1 MKLPRN
7 RVCVVPPI
15 RSPIG
20 SDSAHQIQE
29 ARSTAGRAEPRGRS
43 ASAWAWLAVGLVLS
57 LAAPPAPSAAEFRP
71 AETLPGA
78 ELFNNGAARQ
88 IRIEMTPSA
97 VESLRRD
104 AREFVRA
111 TVKEEG
117 MVYAD
122 VAIHLKGSVGSFR
135 EVDDKPD
142 WTLDFNRFK
151 ARQKFHGL
159 RRIHLNNSVEDP
171 SYCNELLG
179 SELFRAAGI
188 PAPRVAHAVVTLNGR
203 RLGLY
208 VLKEGFTEDFLGC
221 YFKQVG
227 GNLYEPGEG
236 HDVNQRLKRNSVVAP
251 KQDRAALEALAD
263 AALEADA
270 AKRWPRLEQALE
282 VDPFVDFM
290 AMEVMVGHRDGY
302 CLARNNYRVYHD
314 LDSDKM
320 VFFPHGM
327 DQLFGNPDAPWQPH
341 MAGLVAKAVM
351 ETPEGKRRYRASFAV
366 LLTNVFRVQMLQGRV
381 DQVVAGLRPAM
392 TEAEFAGVRD
402 EAAHVKERIARRQMS
417 LKRQLSEPERAL
429 LVFTNGI
436 GHLGGWVKVDE
447 SGSGQMEQGQAPDHI
462 PALHIV
468 ARSESGASWRTQPLL
483 SRGRYRFEGQVKVA
497 GVKPLPYG
505 KYEGAGLRVAGKVR
519 ESGNVVGDSDWRALS
534 AEFEVTEETQEVE
547 LVCELRASAGE
558 VWFGVES
565 LRLVQAP

>member
-1 MKLPRN
+1 MKTPQN
-7 RVCVVPPI
+7 R
-15 RSPIG
+15 
-20 SDSAHQIQE
+20 DSQW
-29 ARSTAGRAEPRGRS
+29 RLR
-43 ASAWAWLAVGLVLS
+43 LAVGLVLS
-57 LAAPPAPSAAEFRP
+57 LAASPALRAVEFRP
-71 AETLPGA
+71 AQTLPGA
-78 ELFNNGAARQ
+78 ELFEDGAVRQ
-88 IRIEMTPSA
+88 LRIEMSPAA

-104 AREFVRA
+104 PREFVRA
-111 TVKEEG
+111 TVKEEAI
-117 MVYAD
+117 VHAD

-142 WTLDFNRFK
+142 LTLDFSRFN

-179 SELFRAAGI
+179 GELFRAAGI
-188 PAPRVAHAVVTLNGR
+188 PAPRVAHAMVSLNGR

-236 HDVNQRLKRNSVVAP
+236 HDVNQRLKRNSVLAP
-251 KQDRAALEALAD
+251 MQDRAALEALAD

-282 VDPFVDFM
+282 VDRFVAFM

-314 LDSDKM
+314 LDSGKM

-351 ETPEGKRRYRASFAV
+351 ETTEGNRRYRAAFAV
-366 LLTNVFRVQMLQGRV
+366 LLTNIFRAPMLAGRV
-381 DQVVAGLRPAM
+381 DQAVARLRPAL
-392 TEAEFAGVRD
+392 TDAEFAGVKD
-402 EAAHVKERIARRQMS
+402 EAGHVKERIAQ
-417 LKRQLSEPERAL
+417 RQLSLRRQLNQPGRAL

-436 GHLGGWVKVDE
+436 GLLGGWVKVDE
-447 SGSGQMEQGQAPDHI
+447 PASGQMEQIQTPDHT

-468 ARSESGASWRTQPLL
+468 ARSDSGASWRTTALL
-483 SRGRYRFEGQVKVA
+483 ARGRYRFEGRVKVA

-505 KYEGAGLRVAGKVR
+505 KYQGAGLRVAGSVR
-519 ESGNVVGDSDWRALS
+519 QSADLVGNSDWRALS
-534 AEFEVTEETQEVE
+534 AEFNLTDEAREVE

-558 VWFGVES
+558 AWFGAES
-565 LRLVQAP
+565 LRLVELH

>member
-1 MKLPRN
+1 
-7 RVCVVPPI
+7 VV
-15 RSPIG
+15 
-20 SDSAHQIQE
+20 
-29 ARSTAGRAEPRGRS
+29 
-43 ASAWAWLAVGLVLS
+43 S
-57 LAAPPAPSAAEFRP
+57 LAAPPATSVAEFKP

-78 ELFNNGAARQ
+78 ELFTHGAARQ
-88 IRIEMTPSA
+88 LGIEMTPSGM
-97 VESLRRD
+97 ESLRRD
-104 AREFVRA
+104 PREFVRA

-117 MVYAD
+117 IVYAD

-142 WTLDFNRFK
+142 LTLDFNRFN

-188 PAPRVAHAVVTLNGR
+188 PAPRVTHAVVTLNGR

-251 KQDRAALEALAD
+251 KQGRAALEALAD
-263 AALEADA
+263 AALEADLA
-270 AKRWPRLEQALE
+270 RRWPRLEQALD
-282 VDPFVDFM
+282 VDQFVDFM

-327 DQLFGNPDAPWQPH
+327 DQLFGNPDATWLPH
-341 MAGLVAKAVM
+341 MAGLVAKSVM
-351 ETPEGKRRYRASFAV
+351 ETPEGKRRYRASFV
-366 LLTNVFRVQMLQGRV
+366 SLFTNVFRMQMLQGRV
-381 DQVVAGLRPAM
+381 DQVVAGLRPGISD
-392 TEAEFAGVRD
+392 AEFAGVRD
-402 EAAHVKERIARRQMS
+402 AAAHVKDRIARRQIS
-417 LKRQLSEPERAL
+417 LKRQLNEPERAL

-447 SGSGQMEQGQAPDHI
+447 SGSVQMEQGQASDHT

-468 ARSESGASWRTQPLL
+468 ARSESGASWRTQALL
-483 SRGRYRFEGQVKVA
+483 GRGRYRFEGQVKVA

-505 KYEGAGLRVAGKVR
+505 KYQGAGLRVAGGVR

-534 AEFEVTEETQEVE
+534 AEFKVTEETQEVE

-558 VWFGVES
+558 VWFGVDS
-565 LRLVQAP
+565 LRVVQAQ

>member
-1 MKLPRN
+1 MKPVDAQSSEHRLIP
-7 RVCVVPPI
+7 
-15 RSPIG
+15 G
-20 SDSAHQIQE
+20 
-29 ARSTAGRAEPRGRS
+29 
-43 ASAWAWLAVGLVLS
+43 LAVGLVL
-57 LAAPPAPSAAEFRP
+57 LLIGASAALAVEFRS

-78 ELFNNGAARQ
+78 ELFTNGVVRQ
-88 IRIEMTPSA
+88 LRIEMAPSGM
-97 VESLRRD
+97 ESLRRD
-104 AREFVRA
+104 PREFVRA

-117 MVYAD
+117 RVYDD

-142 WTLDFNRFK
+142 LTLDFNRFNT
-151 ARQKFHGL
+151 RQKFHDL

-227 GNLYEPGEG
+227 GDLYEPGEG
-236 HDVNQRLKRNSVVAP
+236 HDVNQRLKRNSVAAP
-251 KQDRAALEALAD
+251 RQDRAALEALAD
-263 AALEADA
+263 AALEDDLAR
-270 AKRWPRLEQALE
+270 RWPRLERALD
-282 VDPFVDFM
+282 VDKFVDFM

-327 DQLFGNPDAPWQPH
+327 DQLFGNPDATWLPH
-341 MAGLVAKAVM
+341 MGGLVAKAVM
-351 ETPEGKRRYRASFAV
+351 ETTEGKRRYRASFAS
-366 LLTNVFRVQMLQGRV
+366 LFTNVFRVQMLQGRV
-381 DQVVAGLRPAM
+381 DQVIAGLRPAIAD
-392 TEAEFAGVRD
+392 AEFAAVKD
-402 EAAHVKERIARRQMS
+402 EAGHVKDRIALRQIS

-436 GHLGGWVKVDE
+436 GHLGGWVKADE
-447 SGSGQMEQGQAPDHI
+447 SASVQMEQGQASDHTA
-462 PALHIV
+462 ALLIV
-468 ARSESGASWRTQPLL
+468 ARSESGASWRTQALL
-483 SRGRYRFEGQVKVA
+483 GRGRYRFEGLVKVA

-505 KYEGAGLRVAGKVR
+505 TYQGAGLRVAGSVR

-534 AEFEVTEETQEVE
+534 AEFEVTEETREVE

-565 LRLVQAP
+565 LRVVQVQ

>member
-1 MKLPRN
+1 
-7 RVCVVPPI
+7 
-15 RSPIG
+15 
-20 SDSAHQIQE
+20 
-29 ARSTAGRAEPRGRS
+29 
-43 ASAWAWLAVGLVLS
+43 LAVGLVLLLLVPPAS
-57 LAAPPAPSAAEFRP
+57 LAVEFRP
-71 AETLPGA
+71 AQTLPGA
-78 ELFNNGAARQ
+78 DLFTNGAVRQ
-88 IRIEMTPSA
+88 LRIEMAPSG

-104 AREFVRA
+104 PRQFVRA

-117 MVYAD
+117 TVYDD

-142 WTLDFNRFK
+142 LTLDFNRFNTG
-151 ARQKFHGL
+151 RKFHGL

-179 SELFRAAGI
+179 GELFRAAGI

-251 KQDRAALEALAD
+251 KQDRAALVALTD
-263 AALEADA
+263 ASLEADLA
-270 AKRWPRLEQALE
+270 RRWPRLEQALD
-282 VDPFVDFM
+282 VDQFVDFM

-351 ETPEGKRRYRASFAV
+351 EMTEGKRRYRASFAS
-366 LLTNVFRVQMLQGRV
+366 LFTNVFRVPMLQGRV
-381 DQVVAGLRPAM
+381 DQVVAGLRPAI
-392 TEAEFAGVRD
+392 TGAEFAGVRD
-402 EAAHVKERIARRQMS
+402 EALHVKERIAQRQIS

-436 GHLGGWVKVDE
+436 GHLAEWVKADE
-447 SGSGQMEQGQAPDHI
+447 SGSVQMEQVPASDHT

-468 ARSESGASWRTQPLL
+468 ARSESGASWRTQALL
-483 SRGRYRFEGQVKVA
+483 GRGRYRFEGQVKVA

-505 KYEGAGLRVAGKVR
+505 KYQGAGLRVAGNVR

-534 AEFEVTEETQEVE
+534 AEFEVRDETQEVE

-565 LRLVQAP
+565 LRLVQVQ

>member
-1 MKLPRN
+1 MIP
-7 RVCVVPPI
+7 
-15 RSPIG
+15 SP
-20 SDSAHQIQE
+20 
-29 ARSTAGRAEPRGRS
+29 
-43 ASAWAWLAVGLVLS
+43 WWAVGLVLL
-57 LAAPPAPSAAEFRP
+57 LAGPPGALAVEFKP
-71 AETLPGA
+71 AQSLPGA
-78 ELFNNGAARQ
+78 ELFTNGAVWQ
-88 IRIEMTPSA
+88 LRIEMASA
-97 VESLRRD
+97 GVERLRRD
-104 AREFVRA
+104 PREFVRA
-111 TVKEEG
+111 TVKQEG
-117 MVYAD
+117 MVYDD
-122 VAIHLKGSVGSFR
+122 VAIHLKGSIGSFR

-142 WTLDFNRFK
+142 LTLDFNRFNTG
-151 ARQKFHGL
+151 QKFHGL
-159 RRIHLNNSVEDP
+159 RRVHLNNSVEDP

-188 PAPRVAHAVVTLNGR
+188 PAPRVAHAVVFLNGR

-221 YFKQVG
+221 YFKHVG
-227 GNLYEPGEG
+227 GNLYEPGDG

-263 AALEADA
+263 AALETDLAR
-270 AKRWPRLEQALE
+270 RWPRLEQALD
-282 VDPFVDFM
+282 VDQFVDFM

-327 DQLFGNPDAPWQPH
+327 DQLFGNPDATWLPH
-341 MAGLVAKAVM
+341 MGGLVAKAVM
-351 ETPEGKRRYRASFAV
+351 ETTEGKRRYRANFAS
-366 LLTNVFRVQMLQGRV
+366 LFTNVFRVQMLQGRV
-381 DQVVAGLRPAM
+381 DQVVAGLRPAI
-392 TEAEFAGVRD
+392 TEAEFAGVTD
-402 EAAHVKERIARRQMS
+402 EAVHVKERIALRQIS

-436 GHLGGWVKVDE
+436 GCLGGWVKVDE
-447 SGSGQMEQGQAPDHI
+447 SASVQMEQRPASDHT

-468 ARSESGASWRTQPLL
+468 ARSASGASWRTQVLL
-483 SRGRYRFEGQVKVA
+483 GRGRYRFEGQVKVA

-505 KYEGAGLRVAGKVR
+505 TYQGAGLRVAGSVR
-519 ESGNVVGDSDWRALS
+519 ASGDVVGDSDWRALS
-534 AEFEVTEETQEVE
+534 AEFEVTEEARDVE

-565 LRLVQAP
+565 LRLVQAR